1 MQVEYRGF
9 GSCSGYGIAA
19 KDYAL
24 ALNRVGVDV
33 VYCPIDS
40 TISPFYRDEER
51 KQLKALRGHP
61 SKEAVQILHCIPNM
75 QVRFQHKM
83 KAKSVGFATFES
95 TRAPGHWI
103 DWLNK
108 NSMVITPSQFCH
120 DTFSSKVSN
129 LEIIPH
135 CLDTEYW
142 YPRPGVKNKRFTYI
156 AIGSWTERK
165 GWHALMSA
173 WRGMEDCDL
182 IIVTDYKDKARNK
195 FEGFSNVSYQDKIVD
210 MASLM
215 SSADCVVCPTRGE
228 GFGLVGLQALALAL
242 PLIITDWSGVKQYA
256 DSTNA
261 CMLPYERIA
270 VKPSMDKLFQ
280 FKNQEWAFVSP
291 DILRDK
297 MRDVFSDYTEFKNR
311 AQVGCQMVRDKLSYE
326 VVGTEFKNR
335 LESL

>member
-24 ALNRVGVDV
+24 ALKSVGVDV
-33 VYCPIDS
+33 VYLPIDS
-40 TISPFYRDEER
+40 TISPFYRDEEI
-51 KQLKALRGHP
+51 KKLKDLRGHP
-61 SKEAVQILHCIPNM
+61 KKDSIQVLHCIPDM
-75 QVRFQHKM
+75 QVRFKHKM

-95 TRAPGHWI
+95 TKAPNHWLN
-103 DWLNK
+103 WLNK

-120 DTFSSKVSN
+120 DTFEAKVSN

-142 YPRPGVKNKRFTYI
+142 RPRVRKHNTKFTYM

-165 GWHALMSA
+165 GWHELMSA
-173 WRGMEDCDL
+173 WDGMEDCNL
-182 IIVTDYKDKARNK
+182 IIVTDYPEKARIK
-195 FEGFSNVSYQDKIVD
+195 FEGFSNVSYQNKIRD

-215 SSADCVVCPTRGE
+215 STADCVVCPTKGE
-228 GFGLVGLQALALAL
+228 GFGLVGLQALALSI
-242 PLIITDWSGVKQYA
+242 PLIITNWSGVKQYA
-256 DSTNA
+256 NSTNS

-270 VKPSMDKLFQ
+270 VKPSLDKLFQ
-280 FKNQEWAFVSP
+280 FKGQEWAFVSP
-291 DILRDK
+291 DVLRDK
-297 MRDVFSDYTEFKNR
+297 MREVSGDYTEYKNR
-311 AQVGCQMVRDKLSYE
+311 AEVGCQMVRDKLSYK
-326 VVGTEFKNR
+326 VVGTEFKER